1 MLLMFSRMPA
11 RLPAVPGVTTNFCV
25 NAVFTGFFAVPELL
39 GLKLTV
45 AL

>member
-1 MLLMFSRMPA
+1 MFERRPVRSP
-11 RLPAVPGVTTNFCV
+11 LVPGVTKNFCV
-25 NAVFTGFFAVPELL
+25 NETFCGCFAVPEPL